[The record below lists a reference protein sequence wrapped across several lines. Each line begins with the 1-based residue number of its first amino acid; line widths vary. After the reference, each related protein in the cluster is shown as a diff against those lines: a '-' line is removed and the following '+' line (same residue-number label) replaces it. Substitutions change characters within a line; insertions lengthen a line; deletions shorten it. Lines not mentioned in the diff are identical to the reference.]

1 MFLFHRKLKRC
12 YHPDLEHIKSNW
24 IALSEA
30 QIEKQYK
37 IEKIYGGNF
46 FNMRLLSLGF
56 IPGEQ
61 IMVVNRYGNGPI
73 TVNVK
78 GNKIALGRG
87 AAAKIIIS
95 EAGKNA

>member
-1 MFLFHRKLKRC
+1 M
-12 YHPDLEHIKSNW
+12 EHVKNNLIT
-24 IALSEA
+24 LSEA
-30 QIEKQYK
+30 QVDKSYK
-37 IEKIYGGNF
+37 IEKINGGNF

-87 AAAKIIIS
+87 AAVKVMIS
-95 EAGKNA
+95 EVKKNA